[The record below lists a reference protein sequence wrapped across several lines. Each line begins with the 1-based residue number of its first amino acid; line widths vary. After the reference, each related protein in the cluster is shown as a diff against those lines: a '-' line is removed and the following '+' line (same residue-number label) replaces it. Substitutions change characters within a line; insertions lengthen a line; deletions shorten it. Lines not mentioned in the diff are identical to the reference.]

1 MVMKLAAGQGKTVV
15 FFMFM
20 MMLNKHDAITYKNF
34 LILTS
39 SRVLQKQL
47 DELIL
52 IHELKDVLN
61 VKIHVGGDFDR
72 LPGIDFTIIDEAD
85 LVVR

>member
-20 MMLNKHDAITYKNF
+20 MMLNKLDAITYKNF

-52 IHELKDVLN
+52 IHELKDVFN
-61 VKIHVGGDFDR
+61 VKIYVGGDFDK

>member
-1 MVMKLAAGQGKTVV
+1 MV
-15 FFMFM
+15 M
-20 MMLNKHDAITYKNF
+20 MMLNKHDADTYKNF

-52 IHELKDVLN
+52 MHELKDVLYI
-61 VKIHVGGDFDR
+61 KIHVGGDFDR
-72 LPGIDFTIIDEAD
+72 LTGIDFTIIDEAD